1 MAAAWEELTELAYVG
16 ERSAE
21 KLYEHG
27 FETKADVCAAD
38 EDVLVHILG
47 PNGYRVARE
56 NTVEEEDS
64 EDQGRLR
71 DRIRT
76 GVKRF
81 RSFFGRGNL
90 KIGIYGPPNA
100 GKTSLANRIARDWT
114 GDAVGIVSGIPHET
128 QEVLTAE
135 DIEIEAEEGT
145 IALDLMDTPGFSSS
159 AYVEEMEEHGLS
171 DAAIKEREKQVNEG
185 VRHAIQL
192 MDDIDIAIIVL
203 DATRDNDEPDNLTLL
218 GALERAGIPHLIVA
232 NKIDRADAD
241 PDQVRETYRGT
252 DVVPISAKE
261 GDGMDRFYRA
271 AVEIGTGS

>member
-1 MAAAWEELTELAYVG
+1 MAAAWAELTGLAYVG

-21 KLYEHG
+21 KLYRHG
-27 FETKADVCAAD
+27 FETKAAVCAAD

-56 NTVEEEDS
+56 NTVEGDDEEQ
-64 EDQGRLR
+64 EGLR
-71 DRIRT
+71 DRLRA

-81 RSFFGRGNL
+81 RSVFGRGNL

-114 GDAVGIVSGIPHET
+114 GEAVGIVSGIPHET

-135 DIEIEAEEGT
+135 DIEIEGENGT

-171 DAAIKEREKQVNEG
+171 AEAIKEREKQVNEG

-218 GALERAGIPHLIVA
+218 GALERAGIPHLVVA

-241 PDQVRETYRGT
+241 SDQVRETYRGK
-252 DVVPISAKE
+252 DVVPVSAKE
-261 GDGMDRFYRA
+261 GDGMDLFYRA
-271 AVEIGTGS
+271 AVEVADGA